1 MKTMTHELHACRQQR
16 LLAARDAWEF
26 ACRLYTRPGVE
37 AACQDLQ
44 NRRHLDP
51 VWLLALCWQAVR
63 EAGVVESARIAQL
76 DQMLQGWR
84 EQVIIPLRRLQ
95 LRLEHDAHA
104 SLPAHRLRRALLD
117 TELYGKRLALQWLAQ
132 QLYAD
137 KRATSTAH
145 QDAMQSLLNYWHL
158 RHTFPTSS
166 DDQRS
171 LHCVVH
177 YLA

>member
-1 MKTMTHELHACRQQR
+1 MKTIAHELHACRQQH
-16 LLAARDAWEF
+16 LLAAKDAWEF

-44 NRRHLDP
+44 NRRNLDP

-63 EAGVVESARIAQL
+63 EAGSVKTARIAQL
-76 DQMLQGWR
+76 DQALLGWR
-84 EQVIIPLRRLQ
+84 EQVIIPLRCLQ
-95 LRLEHDAHA
+95 LRLENEAHA

-132 QLYAD
+132 QLYPD
-137 KRATSTAH
+137 TSPASNARE
-145 QDAMQSLLNYWHL
+145 DAMQSLLNYWHMG
-158 RHTFPTSS
+158 HDFPTTT

-171 LHCVVH
+171 LHCMVH
-177 YLA
+177 YLC